1 MHLLKKLFVRE
12 DGFTSLQMALGF
24 GLFGLAAA
32 ALLVPASNQSN
43 RQVAQGDFSGVA
55 GIDRTVTGSVRG
67 QQQNSRTQRYTI
79 RRSVL
84 QSDREA
90 RCIIFQN
97 GRREGD
103 C

>member
-1 MHLLKKLFVRE
+1 MRLLKEILVRE
-12 DGFTSLQMALGF
+12 NGFTSLQMALGF

-32 ALLVPASNQSN
+32 ALLVPASNQSS
-43 RQVAQGDFSGVA
+43 RQVAQGDFSGVV
-55 GIDRTVTGSVRG
+55 GIDRTVTGSVQG
-67 QQQNSRTQRYTI
+67 QQNPRSQRYTI